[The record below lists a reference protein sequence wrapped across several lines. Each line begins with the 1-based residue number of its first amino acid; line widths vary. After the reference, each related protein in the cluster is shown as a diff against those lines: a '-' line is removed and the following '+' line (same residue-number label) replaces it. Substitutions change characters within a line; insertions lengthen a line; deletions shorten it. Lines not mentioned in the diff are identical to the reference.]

1 MEEEEIFKGKTLSD
15 IMKEVY
21 DNHKSKKRQIEILI
35 EELKPLVTTIT
46 DATLLVP
53 LIKEYLELG
62 LKNDDQLVKL
72 ANLAQKLISLTS
84 DGGGDFMT
92 EAEKDALL
100 KDIKDTKF
108 KDDATEGPSK

>member
-1 MEEEEIFKGKTLSD
+1 MDEIFKGKTLSD
-15 IMKEVY
+15 LMKEVY
-21 DNHKSKKRQIEILI
+21 DNHNKKKRQIEILI

-72 ANLAQKLISLTS
+72 ANLAQKLTTVSNGSS
-84 DGGGDFMT
+84 DIMT
-92 EAEKDALL
+92 DAEKDALL
-100 KDIKDTKF
+100 KDFHTLRLNDKETGDK
-108 KDDATEGPSK
+108 